1 MSSTCFGSTPL
12 ARREVSRPA
21 AWLHPP
27 PIPIALHFSGLASL
41 QAIALR
47 RCPGRLQFLR
57 AARHCD
63 ANNATLARIA
73 SRHSSSLDSEVAF
86 RDALM
91 DTRCARRTLR
101 ARRGLSGCM
110 HFAPGWRVTAIVRP
124 VVVRAGRLGVA
135 HRLPRAVV
143 GDLAYFFMGKRI
155 HCKPGSAS

>member
-73 SRHSSSLDSEVAF
+73 SRHSSSLDSEK
-86 RDALM
+86 
-91 DTRCARRTLR
+91 
-101 ARRGLSGCM
+101 
-110 HFAPGWRVTAIVRP
+110 WRFVMR
-124 VVVRAGRLGVA
+124 
-135 HRLPRAVV
+135 
-143 GDLAYFFMGKRI
+143 
-155 HCKPGSAS
+155 